1 MSAQAAAELK
11 AWELAFKYTQLVSVS
26 LTGSLLCAEVCRRFP

>member
-11 AWELAFKYTQLVSVS
+11 AWELAFWHVNLESVS
-26 LTGSLLCAEVCRRFP
+26 LAGSLLCA